1 MLARCQTVQS
11 GAAVGRLYGEG
22 LAILFPTGMG
32 GNTVAIVPGSY
43 ALIGAAAFSGA
54 ATHAVSMAIFVF
66 ELTGQLAHILPCLV
80 LIFDSLGSVHILRD
94 FYRIYFQRCI
104 FYSLD
109 GSSDCQCNHATI
121 STVYL

>member
-1 MLARCQTVQS
+1 MLAHCQTVQS

-80 LIFDSLGSVHILRD
+80 LIFRSLQVGSIHIFRD
-94 FYRIYFQRCI
+94 FYRLI
-104 FYSLD
+104 FSVVFF
-109 GSSDCQCNHATI
+109 I
-121 STVYL
+121 R